1 MNKENFKVQCT
12 ITINGHEK
20 ICYPFEGTFMQCRLY
35 IYSEACNMFITQR
48 RARNLQQFF
57 GLSIDD
63 ETGMIYFSIKR
74 LKNYREKIK
83 LNYRIIQ
90 NNKTTKQHD

>member
-1 MNKENFKVQCT
+1 MNKESFKVQCT

-35 IYSEACNMFITQR
+35 IYSVACDMFTTLR
-48 RARNLQQFF
+48 RAGNLQHFY
-57 GLSIDD
+57 GLSRDD

-74 LKNYREKIK
+74 LKNYRERIR

-90 NNKTTKQHD
+90 NN